1 MKMLNPRYAFA
12 SLAISGIAAGAS
24 LFGTGIASA
33 DMIGDLSPLLTS
45 QCSFTQI
52 DAAIHAELPE
62 MAARLDAS
70 PMQKGMLKMAY
81 EVAPEMRANTLQQLV
96 GQKLTNGLDQA
107 MGESPDLGAKMGRVG
122 ATCDTYAQ

>member
-12 SLAISGIAAGAS
+12 SLAISGMAAGAS

-33 DMIGDLSPLLTS
+33 DMIGDLAPLLTS

-52 DAAIHAELPE
+52 DGAIHAELPD

-96 GQKLTNGLDQA
+96 GQKMTNGLDQA
-107 MGESPDLGAKMGRVG
+107 LGESPDLGAKMGRVG
-122 ATCDTYAQ
+122 ATCDTYAK